1 MAKTKPEA
9 EAPEPDSAGVRLSV
23 FVYERPVPELGQAV
37 TLAVGSEYAG
47 GKLAGICEAVVA
59 FPEGV
64 VATFAL
70 GERTLP
76 ADPKATRRRMLFTAA
91 GYGFL
96 EDR

>member
-23 FVYERPVPELGQAV
+23 FVYERPVHELG
-37 TLAVGSEYAG
+37 LASSLVVGSTYSG
-47 GKLAGICEAVVA
+47 GNLSGVCEAVVA

-70 GERTLP
+70 GQRSLP

>member
-1 MAKTKPEA
+1 MTGA
-9 EAPEPDSAGVRLSV
+9 ETRLSSSI
-23 FVYERPVPELGQAV
+23 EPKGPLMNASMASE
-37 TLAVGSEYAG
+37 VGA
-47 GKLAGICEAVVA
+47 EAVVA

-96 EDR
+96 EGR